1 MVTNRK
7 IYKVLNGANNME
19 KKNEST
25 SQDRVNAIL
34 FGNDVKEEYNED
46 AVIIKDTFKITLEN
60 MINNAKTIEDLNAI
74 GAKFNE
80 AIDNKYKIDDQTL
93 WDYQLKA
100 AKKMI
105 QIYNKWS

>member
-1 MVTNRK
+1 MH
-7 IYKVLNGANNME
+7 
-19 KKNEST
+19 
-25 SQDRVNAIL
+25 QDTVNAVL
-34 FGNDVKEEYNED
+34 FGNDIKES
-46 AVIIKDTFKITLEN
+46 AWTFAQVFEETLEK
-60 MINNAKTIEDLNAI
+60 MINSAKNVEDLNAI